1 MYLKET
7 QQGKKSNFN
16 YWVENMSVYYDE
28 INVAT
33 NGEVEMVDITG
44 DIQNTVIKSK
54 IKDGIACIFV
64 PGSTGSV
71 TTIEYEPG
79 LMKDLPRA
87 LQKIAPKGEHYDHHE
102 TWHDDNGHSHV
113 RASLMGPSITVPIKN
128 GRILHG
134 TWQQIV
140 FVELDTGPRDR
151 NIIVQIVG
159 E

>member
-1 MYLKET
+1 
-7 QQGKKSNFN
+7 
-16 YWVENMSVYYDE
+16 MSVYYDE
-28 INVAT
+28 INIKT
-33 NGEVEMVDITG
+33 NGEVDIIVITG
-44 DIQNTVIKSK
+44 NIQNIVNKSK
-54 IKDGIACIFV
+54 IKNGISCVFV
-64 PGSTGSV
+64 PGSTGTI

-102 TWHDDNGHSHV
+102 TWNDDNGHSHV
-113 RASLMGPSITVPIKN
+113 RASLMGPSISIPIKN
-128 GRILHG
+128 GNLLYG

-140 FVELDTGPRDR
+140 FVELDTRPRNR

>member
-1 MYLKET
+1 M
-7 QQGKKSNFN
+7 G
-16 YWVENMSVYYDE
+16 VYYE
-28 INVAT
+28 EVNVKT
-33 NGEVEMVDITG
+33 KGEVDIIDITD
-44 DIQNTVIKSK
+44 DIQNIVSKSK
-54 IKDGIACIFV
+54 LKDGIACIFV
-64 PGSTGSV
+64 KGSTGTI

-79 LMKDLPRA
+79 LMQDFPRA

-128 GRILHG
+128 GKVIHG

-140 FVELDTGPRDR
+140 FVELDTNHRDR
-151 NIIVQIVG
+151 KIIVQIVG